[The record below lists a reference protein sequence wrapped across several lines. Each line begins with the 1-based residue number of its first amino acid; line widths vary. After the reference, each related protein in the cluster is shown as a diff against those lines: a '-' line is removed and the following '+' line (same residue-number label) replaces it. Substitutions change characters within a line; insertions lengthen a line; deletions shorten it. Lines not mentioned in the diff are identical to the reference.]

1 VSPHT
6 NFSARGKFKE
16 RTKNLVADCERLNYW
31 FLISGFVY
39 LLPLIQNN
47 IQMKPSPKGKETQE
61 QELSRLRKE
70 VGKLSKEVEQLN
82 GELQQSTREKKEI
95 EEQTLVFKRFA
106 ESSGQGF
113 GMAYLDGTIT
123 YVNPALC
130 RILDE
135 ENQENIYKKPFPAY
149 YPPEIR
155 KRLKEEILPT
165 VMKEGQWTGE
175 LAVIS
180 AKGKKIPTLENFFLL
195 HNRDGEP
202 KLFADVISDISEQ
215 KEMSNK
221 LVAESIRESEA
232 NLRTI
237 LEASKETVFL
247 IDTTG
252 NILVANETTAE
263 RLGKKVNDIIGKN
276 IIDLMPVSL
285 KEHRKQ
291 RIAEAIREK
300 KVARFEDQRNGLWL
314 DSYIYP
320 VIEEGKV
327 TRLAI
332 MAIDISERKKR
343 EQSIQ
348 ENEELLRSTL
358 ESIGT
363 GILVVNDQGKVTHVN
378 KKFASMW
385 RIPEEVM
392 ESKDDD
398 QLLGFVL
405 DQLEE
410 PEQFLTKVKE
420 LYQTDRVDN
429 DILKFKDGR
438 YFERISHPLVLGDK
452 VTGRVWG
459 FRDITQRK
467 KMEIEISR
475 INEELHELNAAK
487 DKFFSII
494 AHDLKSPFSGLL
506 GLSEVISDPT
516 EELTI
521 QEMRKY
527 SGRLHSLLRN
537 QFNLLQNLLEWS
549 RLQRGGIDY
558 KPEQLNLGSQ
568 VNLVTDQLAVNI
580 LRKNLDLL
588 NEVEP
593 RIIIHADADML
604 QSILQNLI
612 SNAIKFTDQNG
623 RIVIRAKAADKQIE
637 ISVEDNGVG
646 ISSNRLS
653 TIFNLDEV
661 NSSTGTDGEKGTGLG
676 LLLCKEFIEKHGG
689 TINAESELGK
699 GSIFRFTIPV

>member
-1 VSPHT
+1 MKQAS
-6 NFSARGKFKE
+6 KE
-16 RTKNLVADCERLNYW
+16 
-31 FLISGFVY
+31 
-39 LLPLIQNN
+39 
-47 IQMKPSPKGKETQE
+47 KETLE

-70 VGKLSKEVEQLN
+70 VRKLSKEVEQLN
-82 GELQQSTREKKEI
+82 VELQKSTRKKKEI

-113 GMAYLDGTIT
+113 GMAHLDGTIT

-135 ENQENIYKKPFPAY
+135 ENQENVCKKPFPEY
-149 YPPEIR
+149 YPPEIQ

-175 LAVIS
+175 LSVIS
-180 AKGKKIPTLENFFLL
+180 AKGKKTPTLENFFLL
-195 HNRDGEP
+195 RGHDGEP
-202 KLFADVISDISEQ
+202 LFFADVITDISEQ
-215 KEMSNK
+215 REMSSV
-221 LVAESIRESEA
+221 LVAESIRESEL
-232 NLRTI
+232 NLRAI
-237 LEASKETVFL
+237 LESSKETVFL
-247 IDTTG
+247 IDTSG
-252 NILVANETTAE
+252 IILVANETTAE
-263 RLGKKVNDIIGKN
+263 RLGKKVDDIIGKN
-276 IIDLMPVSL
+276 IIDLMPVAL

-300 KVARFEDQRNGLWL
+300 KVVRFEDQRNGIWL
-314 DSYIYP
+314 DSYLYP
-320 VIEEGKV
+320 VIDDGNV
-327 TRLAI
+327 TRLAV
-332 MAIDISERKKR
+332 MAIDISERKKA
-343 EQSIQ
+343 EQFLRQ
-348 ENEELLRSTL
+348 NEELLRSIL

-378 KKFASMW
+378 KKFSSLW

-392 ESKDDD
+392 DSKDDD

-438 YFERISHPLVLGDK
+438 YFERHSHPLMLGNK

-467 KMEIEISR
+467 TMEIEINR
-475 INEELHELNAAK
+475 INEELQELNAAK

-506 GLSEVISDPT
+506 GLSEVIADPT

-549 RLQRGGIDY
+549 RLQRGGIEY
-558 KPEQLNLGSQ
+558 KPERLNLRSE
-568 VNLVTDQLAVNI
+568 VSFVTDQLAVNI
-580 LRKNLDLL
+580 LRKNQDLL

-593 RIIIHADADML
+593 RIIIHADTDML
-604 QSILQNLI
+604 QSILQNII
-612 SNAIKFTDQNG
+612 SNAIKFTNQNG
-623 RIVIRAKAADKQIE
+623 KIVIRAKVIDKLVE
-637 ISVEDNGVG
+637 VSVEDNGVG

-653 TIFNLDEV
+653 TIFNLEEV

-689 TINAESELGK
+689 TIQVESEPGK
-699 GSIFRFTIPV
+699 GSIFRFTIPAE